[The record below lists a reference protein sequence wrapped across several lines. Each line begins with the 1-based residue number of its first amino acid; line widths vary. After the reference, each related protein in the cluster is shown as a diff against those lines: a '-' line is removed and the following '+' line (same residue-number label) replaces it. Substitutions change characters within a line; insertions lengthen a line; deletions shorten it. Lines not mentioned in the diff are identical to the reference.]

1 MRFIEEIKQ
10 DLIKR
15 LEAALAMAKKKG
27 TLSYEVL
34 PAYVI
39 ETPREKE
46 HGDFATNLA
55 MAMAKEA
62 RMAPRK
68 IAETILSELDI
79 TGSYIAKTEVAG
91 AGFINFFLNHDWLYR
106 VPAVVHEMGEKFG
119 SAELGKGMK
128 VQVEFVSAN
137 PTGLLHMG
145 NARGGAIGDSL
156 GNLLQFA
163 GYDVEKEF
171 YINDAGNQIRLL
183 GKSLDARFLQLMGE
197 DVLFPEEGY
206 HGDDII
212 ETVKHYRAEHGD
224 ELRGK
229 SQEEREETLS
239 KYALKE
245 KLAAIQN
252 VMAMYGVH
260 FDVWFSEQSLHDSGK
275 VQAAVDYLLE
285 KGYAYRGEDGS
296 ILLKAEHREESG
308 KKKPSKNGE
317 HVNLE
322 DKDDVLVR
330 ANGIP
335 TYFAADIAYHR
346 DKFDRGFDRVI
357 NIWGADHHGH
367 VARMKRAVSLFGY
380 DPQSLTVI
388 LMQLVKLYRNG
399 ELVRMSKRSGQY
411 VTLEDL
417 VEEVGYDAAR
427 YFFVMRNPD
436 SAMDFDLDLAK
447 SQSSDNPV
455 FYVQYAHARICS
467 ILRQAEAQGYQLPDF
482 QTVDYGV
489 LIENQELALLK
500 KLADLPEEIASAA
513 QTLEPHRLC
522 TYLHDLA
529 STFHSFYNHCRVNT
543 DDEKLRNARLGL
555 SKATAIAIKNVLTI
569 LGVHAPNEM

>member
-119 SAELGKGMK
+119 SVELGKGMK

-212 ETVKHYRAEHGD
+212 ETVKHYRAEHGTSFAVNPRK
-224 ELRGK
+224 RGRRPC
-229 SQEEREETLS
+229 QNTL
-239 KYALKE
+239 
-245 KLAAIQN
+245 
-252 VMAMYGVH
+252 
-260 FDVWFSEQSLHDSGK
+260 
-275 VQAAVDYLLE
+275 
-285 KGYAYRGEDGS
+285 
-296 ILLKAEHREESG
+296 
-308 KKKPSKNGE
+308 
-317 HVNLE
+317 
-322 DKDDVLVR
+322 
-330 ANGIP
+330 
-335 TYFAADIAYHR
+335 
-346 DKFDRGFDRVI
+346 
-357 NIWGADHHGH
+357 
-367 VARMKRAVSLFGY
+367 
-380 DPQSLTVI
+380 
-388 LMQLVKLYRNG
+388 
-399 ELVRMSKRSGQY
+399 
-411 VTLEDL
+411 
-417 VEEVGYDAAR
+417 
-427 YFFVMRNPD
+427 
-436 SAMDFDLDLAK
+436 
-447 SQSSDNPV
+447 
-455 FYVQYAHARICS
+455 
-467 ILRQAEAQGYQLPDF
+467 
-482 QTVDYGV
+482 
-489 LIENQELALLK
+489 
-500 KLADLPEEIASAA
+500 
-513 QTLEPHRLC
+513 
-522 TYLHDLA
+522 
-529 STFHSFYNHCRVNT
+529 
-543 DDEKLRNARLGL
+543 
-555 SKATAIAIKNVLTI
+555 
-569 LGVHAPNEM
+569 